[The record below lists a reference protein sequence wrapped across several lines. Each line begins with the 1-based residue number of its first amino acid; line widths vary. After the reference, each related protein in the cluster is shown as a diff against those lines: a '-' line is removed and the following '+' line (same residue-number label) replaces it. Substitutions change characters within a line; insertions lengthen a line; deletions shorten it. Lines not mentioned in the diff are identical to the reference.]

1 MMPLSKYKI
10 CPECGKQNP
19 PSLFECKYCETDL
32 TSVKVVEDTAEK
44 SPAAETNQAPV
55 SVKTEL
61 VRICEC
67 GAENAP
73 QARKCKVCGEDI
85 SDIRPV
91 QAEKHETKVLSYELK
106 SLDET
111 CSVTIDKPLVV
122 IGREA
127 ELKEYLQAKVYVS
140 RQHAKLTVVG
150 DKVFIENL
158 SHTNKTFLNNEEIP
172 QDVSALLQNGDEIGL
187 GGKVVQGNRQE
198 KAAYFVFGVK

>member
-32 TSVKVVEDTAEK
+32 TGVKVVEDTAEK

-158 SHTNKTFLNNEEIP
+158 SHTNKTFLTMKRFRKMFP
-172 QDVSALLQNGDEIGL
+172 PCFKMGMKLGSAAKWYRETGRKKQPILSLE
-187 GGKVVQGNRQE
+187 
-198 KAAYFVFGVK
+198 